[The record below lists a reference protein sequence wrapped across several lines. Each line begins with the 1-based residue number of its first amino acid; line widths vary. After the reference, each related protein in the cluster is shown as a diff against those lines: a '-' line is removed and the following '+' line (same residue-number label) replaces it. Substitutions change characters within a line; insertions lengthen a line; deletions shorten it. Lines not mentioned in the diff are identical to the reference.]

1 MLLTDLL
8 SAERVRVPLA
18 TRTKDAVLRELL
30 DVALPGSTADVLDD
44 VLESLR
50 QREQV
55 LSTGIGE
62 GVGIPHAKTPH
73 VEQLILAAGVAAH
86 PVDFDALDGRPA
98 DLFFLLLGPESAA
111 GAHVRALGR
120 ISRLL
125 RRDTLRQALR
135 SAPDPAAFMQVVA
148 ESEAG

>member
-8 SAERVRVPLA
+8 SVERVRVPL
-18 TRTKDAVLRELL
+18 
-30 DVALPGSTADVLDD
+30 TARNKDD
-44 VLESLR
+44 VLSELLQAALPRRDSAVHEAVMESLR
-50 QREQV
+50 AREQV

-62 GVGIPHAKTPH
+62 GVGIPHAKTPL
-73 VEQLILAAGVAAH
+73 VDRLVLAAGVAPE
-86 PVDFDALDGRPA
+86 PVEFEALDGRPA
-98 DLFFLLLGPESAA
+98 DLFFMLLGPDTAA

-125 RRDTLRQALR
+125 RRESLREALR
-135 SAPDPAAFMQVVA
+135 DAPDAQTFLQVVA

>member
-1 MLLTDLL
+1 VLLTDLL
-8 SAERVRVPLA
+8 SAERVRVPLTA
-18 TRTKDAVLRELL
+18 RTKDAVLRELL
-30 DVALPGSTADVLDD
+30 DVALPGRESAVLDS
-44 VLESLR
+44 VLDALR

-62 GVGIPHAKTPH
+62 GVGIPHAKTPL
-73 VEQLILAAGVAAH
+73 VDQLILAAGVSAA

-98 DLFFLLLGPESAA
+98 DLFFLLLGPDSAA

-135 SAPDPAAFMQVVA
+135 SAPDAAAFMQVVA
-148 ESEAG
+148 LSEAG

>member
-8 SAERVRVPLA
+8 SVERVRVPL
-18 TRTKDAVLRELL
+18 
-30 DVALPGSTADVLDD
+30 TARNKDD
-44 VLESLR
+44 VLSELLQTALPRRDAAVHDAVMEALR
-50 QREQV
+50 AREKV

-62 GVGIPHAKTPH
+62 GVGIPHAKTSL
-73 VEQLILAAGVAAH
+73 VDRLILTAGVAAE

-98 DLFFLLLGPESAA
+98 DLFFMLLGPDTAA

-125 RRDTLRQALR
+125 RRESLRESLR
-135 SAPDPAAFMQVVA
+135 GAPDAETFFRVVA
-148 ESEAG
+148 DSEAG

>member
-1 MLLTDLL
+1 MLLTELL

-18 TRTKDAVLRELL
+18 ARDKEAVLGELL
-30 DVALPGSTADVLDD
+30 EVALPGREPAVYEEVLQA
-44 VLESLR
+44 LR
-50 QREQV
+50 AREAV

-62 GVGIPHAKTPH
+62 GVGIPHARTS
-73 VEQLILAAGVAAH
+73 VIDRLILAAGVA
-86 PVDFDALDGRPA
+86 PRPLDFDSLDGRPA
-98 DLFFLLLGPESAA
+98 DLFFMLLGPESAA

-125 RRDTLRQALR
+125 RREPLRQALR
-135 SAPDPAAFMQVVA
+135 DAADPAAFMRVVA

>member
-1 MLLTDLL
+1 MLLTELL
-8 SAERVRVPLA
+8 SAERVRVPLTA
-18 TRTKDAVLRELL
+18 RSKDDVLTELL
-30 DVALPGSTADVLDD
+30 DAALPRRGAAEHES

-50 QREQV
+50 AREDV
-55 LSTGIGE
+55 LSTGIGD
-62 GVGIPHAKTPH
+62 GVGIPHARTP
-73 VEQLILAAGVAAH
+73 VVDRLILAAGVAAQ

-98 DLFFLLLGPESAA
+98 DLFFMLLGPENAA

-125 RRDTLRQALR
+125 RREALR
-135 SAPDPAAFMQVVA
+135 EALREAPDAESFLRVVA